1 MLDFCPFD
9 FNKIDMNNL
18 AYELVFADEWT
29 WEKSKE
35 KDGYQE
41 DPKPFINENDD
52 RRNTHY
58 KDREDKKFVEVQHVV
73 LLENRNPRGKNGF
86 QQLLELISTRN
97 GYGEEHGKRIRTE
110 RKMTQTIYRVVDMV
124 MMLTQN

>member
-29 WEKSKE
+29 WEKVK
-35 KDGYQE
+35 KKTVIGE

-97 GYGEEHGKRIRTE
+97 GYGADTE
-110 RKMTQTIYRVVDMV
+110 YTGWWIWS
-124 MMLTQN
+124 

>member
-29 WEKSKE
+29 WERVKNE
-35 KDGYQE
+35 TVIGTDT
-41 DPKPFINENDD
+41 KPFINENDD
-52 RRNTHY
+52 RRNIHY

-73 LLENRNPRGKNGF
+73 LLKTGI
-86 QQLLELISTRN
+86 Q
-97 GYGEEHGKRIRTE
+97 EEKT
-110 RKMTQTIYRVVDMV
+110 DFSSCW
-124 MMLTQN
+124 N